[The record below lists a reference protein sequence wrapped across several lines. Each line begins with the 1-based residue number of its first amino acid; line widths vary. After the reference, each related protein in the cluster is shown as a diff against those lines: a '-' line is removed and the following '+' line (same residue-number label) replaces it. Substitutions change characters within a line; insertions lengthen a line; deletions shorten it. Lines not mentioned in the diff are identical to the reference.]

1 MATTHDGLG
10 DFSQALRNHEQAF
23 RLDPSGKTNQNIN
36 NEYGM
41 ALFRDGDEPRARET
55 FELARA
61 RSQARRPSLSC
72 LARSLP
78 RQIGRGKTTSAG
90 ALLSDENYLRAVK
103 PRLNAWKD
111 ADPGLPLLKDAL
123 SPKKEIDSKT

>member
-1 MATTHDGLG
+1 V
-10 DFSQALRNHEQAF
+10 QE
-23 RLDPSGKTNQNIN
+23 
-36 NEYGM
+36 
-41 ALFRDGDEPRARET
+41 
-55 FELARA
+55 
-61 RSQARRPSLSC
+61 
-72 LARSLP
+72 
-78 RQIGRGKTTSAG
+78 

>member
-36 NEYGM
+36 DEYGM

-55 FELARA
+55 FELAYA
-61 RSQARRPSLSC
+61 KPGLKPGG
-72 LARSLP
+72 LRSLAWLDLYLGKYAVAKP
-78 RQIGRGKTTSAG
+78 RVQE

-103 PRLNAWKD
+103 PRRFR
-111 ADPGLPLLKDAL
+111 PRM
-123 SPKKEIDSKT
+123 